1 MDNGRQVSS
10 SYPPPREVD
19 ARRLIKRSAPF
30 AAVRAGNSRVRFRI
44 GIDPAGAEAELRSR
58 KPPDNG
64 TPGCSSPDAKAGGEA
79 AGNARSGDRPCGFSR
94 PPARSPAPI
103 RARFT

>member
-1 MDNGRQVSS
+1 MN
-10 SYPPPREVD
+10 
-19 ARRLIKRSAPF
+19 ARARARGAVVVRSKAC
-30 AAVRAGNSRVRFRI
+30 AGNSRVRFRI

-64 TPGCSSPDAKAGGEA
+64 TPGCSSPDAKAGGAGEQATREA
-79 AGNARSGDRPCGFSR
+79 VIARL
-94 PPARSPAPI
+94 SPA